1 MSQIA
6 IHNVTKIFGPN
17 PERGL
22 RRLRDG
28 ADKDAIQQQ
37 LGLVVGVNNATFTIE
52 AGEIFVV
59 MGLSGSGKST
69 LLRCLNRLHEPTAGT
84 IEIGG
89 QDITKLDRRS
99 LMELRRN
106 KFGMVFQSFALL
118 PHRTVIGNVEY
129 GLEVRG
135 MDVAKRRGIA
145 QETIESV
152 GLKGWEEHFPHELS
166 GGMQQRVG
174 LARALA
180 VDPDILLMDEAFSAL
195 DPLIRR
201 EMQDELLDLQARL
214 NKTIVFITHD
224 LDEALKVGDRIAV
237 MRDGE
242 IIQIGTPEEIVSAP
256 AGDYVTAFIEGVDR
270 SKVLTA
276 GAIMQRPKEVATLRD
291 GPRSILRKLQ
301 QSGLSSIFL
310 VDRER
315 RLLGLL
321 EAKAVARAV
330 RDADGGEVDLSGAL
344 TDTFPQVAH
353 DRPLR
358 EVIALGAG
366 ISGPIAVVDDNERL
380 AGVIVKGA
388 ILAALVQRGEID
400 EALAHDVLPSEL
412 ANGDEPFT
420 TGSAVSGDGAP
431 TNGGAASGDGTPTID
446 GARSGDE
453 VTDGA
458 AATEVIDGVAAE
470 ADRHGSDD
478 ADGHRMPEGDSDR
491 LHSDDPGG
499 TAKDRKHGDDPDA
512 PRASAGEA
520 V

>member
-1 MSQIA
+1 MQ
-6 IHNVTKIFGPN
+6 K
-17 PERGL
+17 
-22 RRLRDG
+22 G
-28 ADKDAIQQQ
+28 ADKKAVQEQ
-37 LGLVVGVNNATFTIE
+37 LGLVVGVHDATFTIE
-52 AGEIFVV
+52 DGEIFVV

-84 IEIGG
+84 IEIDG
-89 QDITKLDRRS
+89 QDITALDRRS

-118 PHRTVIGNVEY
+118 PHRTVLGNVEY
-129 GLEVRG
+129 GLEIRG
-135 MDVAKRRGIA
+135 MAPDERRRIA
-145 QETIESV
+145 LEAIENV
-152 GLKGWEEHFPHELS
+152 GLQGWDAHYPHELS

-256 AGDYVTAFIEGVDR
+256 ADDYVSAFTEGIDR
-270 SKVLTA
+270 AKVLTA
-276 GAIMQRPKEVATLRD
+276 ESIMQRPKEVATLRD

-330 RDADGGEVDLSGAL
+330 RDADGGEVDLSAAL
-344 TDTFPQVAH
+344 IDTFPRVPH
-353 DRPLR
+353 DKPLR

-366 ISGPIAVVDDNERL
+366 ISGPIAVVDDKDRL

-388 ILAALVQRGEID
+388 ILAALVRRGEID
-400 EALAHDVLPSEL
+400 DALAHDLLPGDL
-412 ANGDEPFT
+412 ANGEEVLTIGEAGGDA
-420 TGSAVSGDGAP
+420 GRVAVGNGAD
-431 TNGGAASGDGTPTID
+431 A
-446 GARSGDE
+446 
-453 VTDGA
+453 V
-458 AATEVIDGVAAE
+458 
-470 ADRHGSDD
+470 D
-478 ADGHRMPEGDSDR
+478 ADGNMDGDESGRDESGRNEGR
-491 LHSDDPGG
+491 IGE
-499 TAKDRKHGDDPDA
+499 
-512 PRASAGEA
+512 GEA

>member
-6 IHNVTKIFGPN
+6 VKNVTKIFGPN

-22 RRLRDG
+22 RRLQKG
-28 ADKDAIQQQ
+28 EGKEVIQQK
-37 LGLVVGVNNATFTIE
+37 LGLVVGVYDATFSIE
-52 AGEIFVV
+52 QGEIFVI

-69 LLRCLNRLHEPTAGT
+69 LLRCLNRLHEPTSGT
-84 IEIGG
+84 IEIDGT
-89 QDITKLDRRS
+89 DITKLDRRQ
-99 LMELRRN
+99 LMQLRRE

-118 PHRTVIGNVEY
+118 PHRTVMGNVEY

-135 MDVAKRRGIA
+135 TATEERHRIA
-145 QETIESV
+145 QEAIENV
-152 GLKGWEEHFPHELS
+152 GLKGWEDHYPHELS

-201 EMQDELLDLQARL
+201 EMQEELLDLQARL

-237 MRDGE
+237 MRDGQ
-242 IIQIGTPEEIVSAP
+242 IIQIGTPEEIVSKP
-256 AGDYVTAFIEGVDR
+256 ADDYVTAFIEGVDR

-276 GAIMQRPKEVATLRD
+276 GAIMQRPKEVATVRD
-291 GPRSILRKLQ
+291 GPATILRKLRKK
-301 QSGLSSIFL
+301 GLSSIFL

-321 EAKAVARAV
+321 DAKAVARAV
-330 RDADGGEVDLSGAL
+330 RDAAGGEVDLSGAL
-344 TDTFPQVAH
+344 SETFPVVH
-353 DRPLR
+353 YDKPLR

-366 ISGPIAVVDDNERL
+366 ISGPIAVVDDKERL

-400 EALAHDVLPSEL
+400 EALAHDVLPNEL
-412 ANGDEPFT
+412 ANGDEPLT
-420 TGSAVSGDGAP
+420 VGTEPDETARAVP
-431 TNGGAASGDGTPTID
+431 
-446 GARSGDE
+446 GDE
-453 VTDGA
+453 DPDGLVHGTLDGEMTPKVTDEAPAEPGL
-458 AATEVIDGVAAE
+458 AAE
-470 ADRHGSDD
+470 PQPVADKGKVVS
-478 ADGHRMPEGDSDR
+478 
-491 LHSDDPGG
+491 
-499 TAKDRKHGDDPDA
+499 
-512 PRASAGEA
+512 
-520 V
+520 

>member
-1 MSQIA
+1 MSQIVVK
-6 IHNVTKIFGPN
+6 NVTKIFGPN

-22 RRLRDG
+22 RRLKEG
-28 ADKDAIQQQ
+28 AGKAEVQEQ
-37 LGLVVGVNNATFTIE
+37 LGLVVGVHDATFTIE
-52 AGEIFVV
+52 DGEIFVI

-84 IEIGG
+84 VEIDG
-89 QDITKLDRRS
+89 QDITKLDRRG
-99 LMELRRN
+99 LMELRRK

-118 PHRTVIGNVEY
+118 PHRTVMGNVEY

-135 MDVAKRRGIA
+135 MSVDERRRIC
-145 QETIESV
+145 QEAIENV
-152 GLKGWEEHFPHELS
+152 GLKGWEDHYPHELS

-242 IIQIGTPEEIVSAP
+242 VIQVGTPEEIVSQP
-256 AGDYVTAFIEGVDR
+256 ADDYVTAFIEGVDR

-276 GAIMQRPKEVATLRD
+276 ESIMQRPKEVATVRD
-291 GPRSILRKLQ
+291 GPRSILRKMQ

-310 VDRER
+310 VDRQR

-321 EAKAVARAV
+321 EARGVAQAV
-330 RDADGGEVDLSGAL
+330 RDAQGGEVDLSGAL
-344 TDTFPQVAH
+344 IHTFPQVPY
-353 DRPLR
+353 DKPLR

-366 ISGPIAVVDDNERL
+366 ISGPIAVLDDKERL

-400 EALAHDVLPSEL
+400 EALAHDLMPGEL
-412 ANGDEPFT
+412 ANGDEPLT
-420 TGSAVSGDGAP
+420 IGGDGDAGVTGP
-431 TNGGAASGDGTPTID
+431 PPQGTGDGTD
-446 GARSGDE
+446 AE
-453 VTDGA
+453 A
-458 AATEVIDGVAAE
+458 AAQI
-470 ADRHGSDD
+470 
-478 ADGHRMPEGDSDR
+478 
-491 LHSDDPGG
+491 DDPSDGE
-499 TAKDRKHGDDPDA
+499 K
-512 PRASAGEA
+512 GEA

>member
-1 MSQIA
+1 MSRIA
-6 IHNVTKIFGPN
+6 LRNVTKIFGPN

-22 RRLRDG
+22 RRLQKG
-28 ADKDAIQQQ
+28 ADKRTVQEQ
-37 LGLVVGVNNATFTIE
+37 LGLVVGVHDATFTIE
-52 AGEIFVV
+52 DGEIFVV

-84 IEIGG
+84 IEIDG
-89 QDITKLDRRS
+89 QDITALDRRS

-118 PHRTVIGNVEY
+118 PHRTVLGNVEY
-129 GLEVRG
+129 GLEIQG
-135 MDVAKRRGIA
+135 VAPGERRNIA
-145 QETIESV
+145 MEAIDNV
-152 GLKGWEEHFPHELS
+152 GLQGWDSHYPHELS

-256 AGDYVTAFIEGVDR
+256 ADDYVSAFTEGVDR
-270 SKVLTA
+270 AKVLTA
-276 GAIMQRPKEVATLRD
+276 ESIMQRPKEVATLRD

-321 EAKAVARAV
+321 EAKAVARAI
-330 RDADGGEVDLSGAL
+330 RDADGGEVDLGSAL
-344 TDTFPQVAH
+344 VDTFPQVRY
-353 DRPLR
+353 DKPLR
-358 EVIALGAG
+358 EIIALGAG
-366 ISGPIAVVDDNERL
+366 ISGPIAVVDDKDRL

-388 ILAALVQRGEID
+388 ILAALVRRGEID
-400 EALAHDVLPSEL
+400 DALAHDLLPAEL
-412 ANGDEPFT
+412 ANGDEVIT
-420 TGSAVSGDGAP
+420 IGEAGGDAGRVDVR
-431 TNGGAASGDGTPTID
+431 NG
-446 GARSGDE
+446 RSGGE
-453 VTDGA
+453 
-458 AATEVIDGVAAE
+458 
-470 ADRHGSDD
+470 
-478 ADGHRMPEGDSDR
+478 
-491 LHSDDPGG
+491 
-499 TAKDRKHGDDPDA
+499 
-512 PRASAGEA
+512 GEA